1 MRYPD
6 PSPDTSR
13 TLGFAE
19 AQAPLRLAGSIE
31 HGLPVAALD
40 RLVALLS
47 PNDDS
52 LRFAFVPRATLAR
65 RARTQRLSPE
75 ESGRLA
81 RVAGVWTVA
90 RETWGSDQEAREFLN
105 RRHPL
110 LEDRRP
116 LDVALATDLGARLVE
131 DILGGLQHGTAV

>member
-1 MRYPD
+1 MLHPD
-6 PSPDTSR
+6 STPDTAR

-31 HGLPVAALD
+31 QGLPVAALD

-52 LRFAFVPRATLAR
+52 SRFAFVPRATLAR

-75 ESGRLA
+75 ESARLV
-81 RVAGVWTVA
+81 RVAGVWTLA
-90 RETWGSDQEAREFLN
+90 REIWGTDEDTRDFLN

-116 LDVALATDLGARLVE
+116 LEVALATDLGARLVE
-131 DILGGLQHGTAV
+131 DILGGLRHGTAA